1 MKIFQRLSGYL
12 STTGP
17 QKAFYAMVRCS
28 DCGEEV
34 RTRINRSSDFQLEY
48 NPHNP
53 GHYYTITK
61 EIIGR
66 NCFNLMKLTLALS
79 RDLKVLFFDA
89 KSCEFITF
97 ERE

>member
-1 MKIFQRLSGYL
+1 MKSVQRLIGYL
-12 STTGP
+12 LNPGSK
-17 QKAFYAMVRCS
+17 KAFYVMVRCS

-53 GHYYTITK
+53 GHYYTITR

-66 NCFNLMKLTLALS
+66 NCFNLMRLKLALS
-79 RDLKVLFFDA
+79 RDLKVLFFDTE
-89 KSCEFITF
+89 SCEFIKF
-97 ERE
+97 DRE